1 MKRTKIICT
10 IGPASD
16 SPEIIKELIKN
27 GMNVARL
34 NCSYGDHKE
43 KLKEINTIRSID
55 DTIGI
60 MLDTKGPEIRTGDFS
75 KEVYLKQN
83 SKITIKNKIIIGNE
97 KEFSITYKDLYK
109 IVKKGNRILL
119 DDGLIE
125 LNVLDIK
132 DTDIICKVINSGNIS
147 SRKGVNF
154 PDCEINMSSIT
165 KKDIEDIEFGIKNKI
180 DFLAI
185 SFVKSADDIK
195 NVKKILKKHNAENI
209 EIIAKIEH
217 RKAIEN
223 IKEIISVADGVMIAR
238 GDLAVEYNFEKIPL
252 AQREIIKLV
261 TENGKYSIVAT
272 QMLES
277 MMKNP
282 RPTRAEVTD
291 VANAVLLRS
300 DCVML
305 SGETAKGS
313 YPVESVKT
321 MSKIIRELED
331 NIYKNKIIDN
341 ITSDYSE
348 NIARST
354 VYALNQLNIE
364 KVIVPTRT
372 GYSARLVS
380 KYKPN
385 AIIYSLVFN
394 KEVLRKLSIIYGVE
408 GHMVDKDK
416 EKSFSK
422 IILNGLRIL
431 LKNKKIKED
440 ETVLITG
447 GYQNEKTNALII
459 NKVSNFFK

>member
-10 IGPASD
+10 IGPASEK
-16 SPEIIKELIKN
+16 PKILKELIKD

-34 NCSYGDHKE
+34 NCSHGDHIE
-43 KLKEINTIRSID
+43 KLEKINTIRSID
-55 DTIGI
+55 ETIGI
-60 MLDTKGPEIRTGDFS
+60 MLDTKGPEIRTGDFN
-75 KEVYLKQN
+75 KEVYLKQS
-83 SKITIKNKIIIGNE
+83 SKITIKNKTIIGND

-125 LNVLDIK
+125 LNVIEVNN
-132 DTDIICKVINSGNIS
+132 TDIICKVINSGNIS
-147 SRKGVNF
+147 SKKGVNL
-154 PDCEINMSSIT
+154 PDCEINMPSIT
-165 KKDIEDIEFGIKNKI
+165 KKDIEDIEFGIKHKI
-180 DFLAI
+180 DFIAA
-185 SFVKSADDIK
+185 SFVKSADDIEK
-195 NVKKILKKHNAENI
+195 IKKILKKHKAENI

-217 RKAIEN
+217 KKAIEN

-238 GDLAVEYNFEKIPL
+238 GDLAVEYNFEKMPL
-252 AQREIIKLV
+252 AQREIIKIA

-272 QMLES
+272 QMLDS
-277 MMKNP
+277 MIKNP

-321 MSKIIRELED
+321 MSKIIKELEE
-331 NIYKNKIIDN
+331 NIYKNKIFDKTISN
-341 ITSDYSE
+341 YSE

-354 VYALNQLNIE
+354 VYTLNQLNIK
-364 KVIVPTRT
+364 KVLVPTNT
-372 GYSARLVS
+372 GYSARLIS
-380 KYKPN
+380 KYRPCAK
-385 AIIYSLVFN
+385 IYSLVFS
-394 KEVLRKLSIIYGVE
+394 KEVLRKQSIIYGVE
-408 GHMVDKDK
+408 GHLIDK

-422 IILNGLRIL
+422 IILNGLKIL
-431 LKNKKIKED
+431 LKNKKIKKE
-440 ETVLITG
+440 ETILITG
-447 GYQNEKTNALII
+447 GYKNEKTNSLII